1 MAEYSPSILETYR
14 EGAVGMI
21 QANEDFY
28 REELGDA
35 ALSERY
41 KAIEDMTPTQLTLM
55 TFRNKLFSA
64 FLITPVVAIIL
75 RKKPK

>member
-1 MAEYSPSILETYR
+1 MLNIDDAILEAYK
-14 EGAVGMI
+14 EGAE
-21 QANEDFY
+21 ALLKSNEDFY
-28 REELGDA
+28 KEELGEE
-35 ALSERY
+35 LLNERY
-41 KAIEDMTPTQLTLM
+41 TDIASMTPTQLIQM